1 VGLIRGRVKPQIIR
15 LVFTAMPEGDE
26 LTLFL
31 IISWQRE
38 CNTVRARLKIIRL
51 VIPTSLLSIKD

>member
-1 VGLIRGRVKPQIIR
+1 MGLIRGRVKPQIIR
-15 LVFTAMPEGDE
+15 LVFTAMTEGDE

-38 CNTVRARLKIIRL
+38 CNTVRARLESGIL
-51 VIPTSLLSIKD
+51 WV

>member
-15 LVFTAMPEGDE
+15 LVFTAMTEGDE

-31 IISWQRE
+31 IISWQHE
-38 CNTVRARLKIIRL
+38 CNTVRARLESGIL
-51 VIPTSLLSIKD
+51 WV